1 MIQDKI
7 QRPGNIIHH
16 WHLAEETSLR
26 GRDACRANITLWCE
40 MWDVRDIIRR
50 EILPFIILSTDKKS
64 IELQESPLTVY
75 CGIVTLG
82 IEGQYIQTLSPS
94 IQQSFS
100 LKSRLKK
107 SIPSIISGA
116 DVLIDLPSP
125 DTILAVIESVNWFL
139 KSAISWCNSS
149 EFTRLAPSLL
159 WF

>member
-1 MIQDKI
+1 M
-7 QRPGNIIHH
+7 
-16 WHLAEETSLR
+16 
-26 GRDACRANITLWCE
+26 
-40 MWDVRDIIRR
+40 RDIIRR
-50 EILPFIILSTDKKS
+50 EILPFIILSADKKS

-107 SIPSIISGA
+107 SIPSIISVSGA

-125 DTILAVIESVNWFL
+125 DTILAVIESVN
-139 KSAISWCNSS
+139 
-149 EFTRLAPSLL
+149 
-159 WF
+159 

>member
-26 GRDACRANITLWCE
+26 GRDACRAR
-40 MWDVRDIIRR
+40 MWDVRDISPR
-50 EILPFIILSTDKKS
+50 EILPFIILSADKKS

-149 EFTRLAPSLL
+149 EFTKAQT
-159 WF
+159 